1 MKEEII
7 QTSLNLF
14 AQKGYEETSISDI
27 LTELQ
32 ISRGG
37 LYHHFQSKEDILV
50 AIAETFANNISEKLN
65 RQMESLKTAT
75 INKKIESVT
84 KAKTNLDPELQAVL
98 SQLLTTNDP
107 KIIDLLM
114 KTLRTQIVPL
124 IQELFFSNIT
134 KKAEAIA
141 KAHLLFSLTQ
151 LPIYLP
157 TEVQQE
163 KAVAKKFGDVLE
175 DLITEVAG

>member
-1 MKEEII
+1 M
-7 QTSLNLF
+7 T
-14 AQKGYEETSISDI
+14 
-27 LTELQ
+27 
-32 ISRGG
+32 
-37 LYHHFQSKEDILV
+37 
-50 AIAETFANNISEKLN
+50 
-65 RQMESLKTAT
+65 
-75 INKKIESVT
+75 
-84 KAKTNLDPELQAVL
+84 
-98 SQLLTTNDP
+98 P